1 MNNNQPNNLQDKLL
15 SKLKPLVNNKDQWDS
30 FSDYINFLIAQ
41 NHAVMEQT
49 NDLVILHRSQGA
61 IMMLRRLRQL
71 RDAVNANGKG

>member
-1 MNNNQPNNLQDKLL
+1 MQNNLQDKLL

-30 FSDYINFLIAQ
+30 FSDYINYLIAQ

-61 IMMLRRLRQL
+61 ILMLRRLRQL
-71 RDAVNANGKG
+71 RDSVNNTGK